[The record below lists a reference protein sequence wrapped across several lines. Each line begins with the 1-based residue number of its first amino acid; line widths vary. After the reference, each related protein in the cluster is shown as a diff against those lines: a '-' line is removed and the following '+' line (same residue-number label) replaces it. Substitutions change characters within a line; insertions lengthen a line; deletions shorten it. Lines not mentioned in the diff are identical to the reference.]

1 LNETELAKELLI
13 KLPIGIVIE
22 LLMDTI
28 ILKWPFVNFE
38 IPSIPFK
45 VTLNEYLELAKEYST
60 KSSILSTVF

>member
-1 LNETELAKELLI
+1 
-13 KLPIGIVIE
+13 V
-22 LLMDTI
+22 DTI

-60 KSSILSTVF
+60 QKQYFLSTVF

>member
-1 LNETELAKELLI
+1 LAKEFD
-13 KLPIGIVIE
+13 KTTNWDSDRIE
-22 LLMDTI
+22 VDTI

-60 KSSILSTVF
+60 KKQYFLSTVF